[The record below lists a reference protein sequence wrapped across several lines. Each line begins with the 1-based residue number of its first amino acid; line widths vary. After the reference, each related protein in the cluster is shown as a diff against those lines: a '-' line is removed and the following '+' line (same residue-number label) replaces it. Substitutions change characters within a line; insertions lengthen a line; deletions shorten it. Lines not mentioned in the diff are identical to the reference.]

1 MESNYISGVR
11 HVGLV
16 CSNIDTSIVFYESL
30 GFVLENAPLE
40 ESGKI
45 AETVVG
51 IKNVVY
57 KTVKM
62 HLANDDITMWRE
74 SGFRLELVE
83 YINPKSNLRSDFDN
97 NLIGRVHLCFSI
109 KDLDATVKHAKLH
122 GAHVPFNSTFDVTQ
136 KMKYIYIFDP
146 DKNPLELVEKI
157 VD

>member
-16 CSNIDTSIVFYESL
+16 CSNIDSSIVFYESL

-45 AETVVG
+45 AETLVG
-51 IKNVVY
+51 IKDVVY

-62 HLANDDITMWRE
+62 HLANDEITMWRE

-83 YINPKSNLRSDFDN
+83 YINPKSNLRRDFDN

-122 GAHVPFNSTFDVTQ
+122 GAYVPFNSTFDVSQ
-136 KMKYIYIFDP
+136 KMKHIYIFDP